1 MPKFLALFV
10 AFDVKVVGQ
19 LSKRGECI
27 EEPSFKAL
35 RKALCEALWLA
46 NRSTEPRLDGS
57 SSEGRTAFGLA
68 VQ

>member
-1 MPKFLALFV
+1 MPKFLALFI
-10 AFDVKVVGQ
+10 AFGVKVVGQ

-35 RKALCEALWLA
+35 RKALWEALWLA
-46 NRSTEPRLDGS
+46 NRFTEPWLDGS
-57 SSEGRTAFGLA
+57 SGEGRTALGLA